1 MTMAK
6 QFLKFG
12 RFTKVEAAED
22 GSCTV
27 TGILTSEALDSDN
40 ERCDYATTK
49 PYYMKWSDACSKRS
63 HGKSLGNVRE
73 QHDAKKAAGKLIALH
88 FDDEEKRIY
97 GTAKIVD
104 PTTAMKCMEGV
115 LTGFSHLGTYVD
127 VWKANGERWYTADP
141 REQSV
146 VDEPANPEAIFDV
159 DEAVKV
165 ALSDAPLEGEFE
177 YVAKNGSKELR
188 KFKGSPLE
196 KGVKYLVTDSDG
208 KKHLPYTDESGK
220 PDHRLMGAAWAA
232 LHGGYRGNK
241 YEGEDKSGAIA
252 RLKRVYEREGMKPP
266 SEKAAQLREAALT
279 VHKAKHTGEFSA
291 CKDAL
296 CDEVRKG
303 MWDVARLADV
313 LQTLQ
318 ILMQSSE
325 AEAIY
330 EGDDSEV
337 PGQLRAWLK
346 AGIPIL
352 EDMVSE
358 EANELLQTGK
368 SAGHSIEEKTGMTE
382 NANAGELEK
391 AGKNFMKAHHLFKAK
406 HHAAMAKAMEHHPE
420 VAKLHKA
427 AAEHHK
433 DMAAACADSDEG
445 KAAAARVQARPSEP
459 SEAEKAAAA
468 AAQSDLAKRAESDP
482 VAKAVLEMKAMFED
496 LGKAFVK
503 QNEVITQML
512 KAPEPRKTAANGNVT
527 VTKEGDNG
535 GAQDASK
542 AAGNGKEPTTAE
554 LIKASFEKPTIVRP
568 GMSA

>member
-1 MTMAK
+1 MTR

-12 RFTKVEAAED
+12 RFTKVEAGDD

-27 TGILTSEALDSDN
+27 TGILTSEALDSDQ
-40 ERCDYATTK
+40 ERCDYDSTK
-49 PYYMKWSDACSKRS
+49 PYYMKWSEACSKRS

-73 QHDAKKAAGKLIALH
+73 QHDPKKAVGKLVKIEY
-88 FDDEEKRIY
+88 DDEEKRIL
-97 GTAKIVD
+97 GSAFIRDPLTAQ
-104 PTTAMKCMEGV
+104 KCMDGI
-115 LTGFSHLGTYVD
+115 LTGFSHMGKYVD
-127 VWKANGERWYTADP
+127 VWKVNGERWYTADP
-141 REQSV
+141 LEQSV

-165 ALSDAPLEGEFE
+165 SLSDAPLEGEFE
-177 YVAKNGSKELR
+177 YVAKGGSKELR
-188 KFKGSPLE
+188 KFKGNLAS
-196 KGVKYLVTDSDG
+196 KAVRYLVTDSDG
-208 KKHLPYTDESGK
+208 KKHLPYTGEDGK
-220 PDHRLMGAAWAA
+220 PNHRLMGAAWAA

-241 YEGEDKSGAIA
+241 YEGEDKSDAIA
-252 RLKRVYEREGMKPP
+252 RLKRIYEREGMTPP
-266 SEKAAQLREAALT
+266 NEK
-279 VHKAKHTGEFSA
+279 
-291 CKDAL
+291 
-296 CDEVRKG
+296 VRKG

-318 ILMQSSE
+318 YLMNSSE
-325 AEAIY
+325 AEAVY

-337 PGQLRAWLK
+337 PAQLRAWLK

-352 EDMVSE
+352 EEMVSE
-358 EANELLQTGK
+358 EANELLATGK
-368 SAGHSIEEKTGMTE
+368 SAGHSIEEKTGMAD

-427 AAEHHK
+427 AADHHK
-433 DMAAACADSDEG
+433 DMAAACADGDEG

-459 SEAEKAAAA
+459 TEAEKAAAA
-468 AAQSDLAKRAESDP
+468 AAQNDLAKRAESDP
-482 VAKAVLEMKAMFED
+482 VAKAVLEMASMFKKQNETIED

-512 KAPEPRKTAANGNVT
+512 KAPEPRKTAANDNVT
-527 VTKEGDNG
+527 VTKEQDGGGPAKAKDNTDN
-535 GAQDASK
+535 AKQ
-542 AAGNGKEPTTAE
+542 PTTAE
-554 LIKASFEKPTIVRP
+554 LIKAAHQEPKVLRP